1 MGEDRVYLASVRQ
14 EVGLPLRTVAVA
26 MTDFSEPPLELL
38 QIAVCR
44 VAELRVSAKAA
55 PNIVK
60 RLLASLGV
68 EAARRG
74 IGVSPSPSIPHFH
87 RSVVVDKSS
96 DLPAQRFKRLRSVRC
111 GVGRL
116 VS

>member
-14 EVGLPLRTVAVA
+14 EVGLPLRAVAVA

-44 VAELRVSAKAA
+44 VAELRVGAKAP

-68 EAARRG
+68 EAARDG
-74 IGVSPSPSIPHFH
+74 GFTGTIIVGT
-87 RSVVVDKSS
+87 
-96 DLPAQRFKRLRSVRC
+96 DLASLRLQAK
-111 GVGRL
+111 
-116 VS
+116 